1 VALFVPLALGTCAGF
16 ALVALPPLSI
26 RYLNTNTAFL
36 GSIVIGNGI
45 NSGIMLLARIQEEL
59 ALGKGNRDA
68 VVTGVVESWRATLA
82 AALASAAAYASLIF
96 TDFRGFNQF
105 GWIGSFGIVLCWVA
119 VYALMPALCVLLGE
133 RLRPKLVA
141 TAAVPAKPSLSAR
154 LTEWTMRHRRAVG
167 VALAVLGIVSLAG
180 LATRRGDWIE
190 YDLSKLRRK
199 DSWEN
204 GERYWGKRL
213 DAATGRYLTPTV
225 IMAQRAEDV
234 PRLEQGL
241 RELMQRGGAG
251 DLIAEVRSAR
261 QLLPETRSESIEE
274 GKALKAAITPKLRAQ
289 LRPAER
295 EQLDRS
301 LSDESLVPLEANDL
315 PEAFAA
321 GLRERSGEVGRSV
334 LVFPK
339 VGGGTWQA
347 ERLASFAHD
356 VRALAAGASA
366 VAAGP
371 LLLSSD
377 LAHAMRADGPRVAAL
392 SFVCVIAICIA
403 AFGVV
408 GRKAWLF
415 SGLSVAALLL
425 GVTFMLGLLAWT
437 GAKLNF
443 SNFVALPI
451 TFGISA
457 DYSIN
462 MLRRFQAEGVAA
474 DTRASQTGGA
484 LVLCSAMTVIGWG
497 ALLLVENQA
506 LFSFGVFAITGE
518 LTSLLAAILALPA
531 FLAWRAAR
539 SKDGSVGHKSP
550 RPGRAPTALG

>member
-1 VALFVPLALGTCAGF
+1 
-16 ALVALPPLSI
+16 
-26 RYLNTNTAFL
+26 
-36 GSIVIGNGI
+36 
-45 NSGIMLLARIQEEL
+45 
-59 ALGKGNRDA
+59 
-68 VVTGVVESWRATLA
+68 
-82 AALASAAAYASLIF
+82 
-96 TDFRGFNQF
+96 
-105 GWIGSFGIVLCWVA
+105 
-119 VYALMPALCVLLGE
+119 
-133 RLRPKLVA
+133 
-141 TAAVPAKPSLSAR
+141 
-154 LTEWTMRHRRAVG
+154 
-167 VALAVLGIVSLAG
+167 
-180 LATRRGDWIE
+180 
-190 YDLSKLRRK
+190 
-199 DSWEN
+199 
-204 GERYWGKRL
+204 
-213 DAATGRYLTPTV
+213 V

-403 AFGVV
+403 AFGVA

-443 SNFVALPI
+443 Q
-451 TFGISA
+451 
-457 DYSIN
+457 
-462 MLRRFQAEGVAA
+462 LRRAA
-474 DTRASQTGGA
+474 DHVRHLGRLFDQHAASLSSGGRRRRHARLTNRRRARAVLGDDGHRLGGA
-484 LVLCSAMTVIGWG
+484 ALGREPG
-497 ALLLVENQA
+497 ALLVRRLRDHRRAHV
-506 LFSFGVFAITGE
+506 
-518 LTSLLAAILALPA
+518 
-531 FLAWRAAR
+531 AAR
-539 SKDGSVGHKSP
+539 RDLGAAGV
-550 RPGRAPTALG
+550 PGVACCAL